1 VSVRKMGPVESK
13 AFAVLPG
20 LDGLPFK
27 SIQLPV
33 PGSRLIPERVD
44 EAGKPSSLGDSSRI
58 VGPK

>member
-1 VSVRKMGPVESK
+1 MGPVESK